1 MLNPLPVSLLV
12 KEMDGM
18 NCQGKTIF
26 NPLNINSP
34 SASKSVSRVISEDGS
49 IPQAKSQVATVR
61 KMFKMATKGQSRISV
76 ILTIQP

>member
-1 MLNPLPVSLLV
+1 MSLLV

-26 NPLNINSP
+26 NSLNINSP

-49 IPQAKSQVATVR
+49 IPQAKRKVATVR
-61 KMFKMATKGQSRISV
+61 GMYKMATKGQIRISV
-76 ILTIQP
+76 ILSIQP

>member
-1 MLNPLPVSLLV
+1 
-12 KEMDGM
+12 M

-49 IPQAKSQVATVR
+49 IPQAKIIVATTHRVHG
-61 KMFKMATKGQSRISV
+61 MAQKGQITISV
-76 ILTIQP
+76 ILIIQP

>member
-26 NPLNINSP
+26 NPININSP

>member
-1 MLNPLPVSLLV
+1 MSLLV

-26 NPLNINSP
+26 NPININSP